1 MNKRSRQGRSKKSI
15 RADSKIVRKKNR
27 KFKEYIM
34 VIKIEEVEKIRKQE
48 GEQRREYKKI

>member
-1 MNKRSRQGRSKKSI
+1 MNKRSRQERSKKSI
-15 RADSKIVRKKNR
+15 RADSKIVRKKDR

-48 GEQRREYKKI
+48 REYEKI